1 MRFSV
6 LLCAVAEVLLY
17 LCVACAVV
25 VRWCTGEAFA
35 LGDMSTSGMSDVQSP
50 DMSSAKMSDVQSP
63 DMSSAKM
70 SDLQSSSKRER
81 STEER
86 PRMIQTMELGP
97 SDDPDAQSKDS
108 VQRRGRELQK
118 NFVIPSR
125 WMRADARYITKHVL
139 SKHKQLMSEGAL
151 FGDKEYELS
160 NKDKCPNINSTE
172 SLMQPETSKCM
183 YQCAET
189 ALLRLLPTM
198 NRTKGN
204 PLATK

>member
-1 MRFSV
+1 
-6 LLCAVAEVLLY
+6 
-17 LCVACAVV
+17 
-25 VRWCTGEAFA
+25 
-35 LGDMSTSGMSDVQSP
+35 MSDVQSP
-50 DMSSAKMSDVQSP
+50 DMSSSKMSDVQLPSN
-63 DMSSAKM
+63 
-70 SDLQSSSKRER
+70 RER

-125 WMRADARYITKHVL
+125 WMRADAQYLAKHVL
-139 SKHKQLMSEGAL
+139 STHKQLMSEGAL
-151 FGDKEYELS
+151 FGDKEYELT
-160 NKDKCPNINSTE
+160 NKDKCPNIDSTE

-198 NRTKGN
+198 NRSTGN